1 MVSVPN
7 ISKGSYSGPVDGEP
21 GVVEP
26 LATLFREPFSAI
38 NGSDTRACFP

>member
-1 MVSVPN
+1 MVRVPN

-26 LATLFREPFSAI
+26 LATLLFEPFSTN
-38 NGSDTRACFP
+38 NGSDTEACFP